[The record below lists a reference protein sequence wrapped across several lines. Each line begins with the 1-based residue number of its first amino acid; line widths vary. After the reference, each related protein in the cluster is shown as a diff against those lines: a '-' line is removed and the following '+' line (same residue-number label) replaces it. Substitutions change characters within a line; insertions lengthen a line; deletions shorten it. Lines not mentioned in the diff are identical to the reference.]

1 MVKHKLISAPAGSGK
16 TRELVERY
24 LSLIKLNFKPQ
35 NIVAITYT
43 NKAASEMKERVFRLL
58 SKEFPDK
65 WQEFRKDLQNFRIST
80 IHSFFASLLR
90 RVAMEQELDPDFEVL
105 PSNQY
110 FEELLDLAINEV
122 FKEILSS
129 SEAWMLERLIK
140 DLSYRNL
147 MNFLRDRLKRF
158 ILFVEIAEE
167 KAKEPFN
174 QDYISGKL
182 SREIFYSPVTDLFRI
197 AVLEE
202 ETVKALSRIFLKV
215 LDRFNSLKKEL
226 GYLHF
231 DDFEY
236 YIYKALKEYEI
247 NSLLLYF
254 NEHVIHLLID
264 EFQDTSFQQW
274 KIIRQLI
281 DDWFSGVGISEVF
294 NSSLFI
300 VGDPK
305 QSIYRFRGAE
315 AENFKQVKELFLER
329 VSTAEGRKY
338 FDVPEERVENYRSL
352 PQIIEFV
359 NAYFKRLWKE
369 DYIEARSHRRGRGT
383 VEIIKISKERTR
395 REAKEK
401 EAEAIIGK
409 IFEIMKNPDKYKVY
423 DIAEKKWREPRLSDI
438 ALLFRKKTHM
448 DLFEKKLRERGIKY
462 ISERGTGFFY
472 KPETN
477 FLRNLA
483 GYLATGSLKYL
494 FALLV
499 TPVFNFSLVEL
510 KEMREEEKIKT
521 NDKLKCVL
529 EAAGRKDLEPLSSVL
544 YRLCEK
550 LELFRYFN
558 LPSQVANIEK
568 FLSLVEHEESQT
580 GILWKEVFH
589 SLQSYAEEKEGEYI
603 LPGYQDCLRLLTVH
617 LAKGLEFPIVFV
629 TGFEEFFSGEGRRA
643 SSIVIGREIAVR
655 LPGFDRFEKEVIS
668 RLKYHQ
674 LLQQD
679 KEKDEEE
686 ALRIL
691 YVALTRARDHLFI
704 CGVMEDSKKKQHLD
718 QLLEVA
724 KELKVPV
731 SQDYLPPLFGL
742 GLEEE
747 EEEREEFLEELKEKS
762 FFMEARA
769 SSELPPEVFL
779 DRERLDAIRFGTV
792 FHRILQELAE
802 GKLQISEVEGR
813 AKELGGDAV
822 KVKEHLKKLE
832 EKGLLK
838 EIVMFRPSLEEYSFT
853 LVEDRKIIKAKV
865 DKILFKEDE
874 IWIIDYKTDIE
885 EPEEIVKKYREQL
898 RIYMEAAR
906 LFWGKKIR
914 GFLLLTYHGRLVEV
928 Q

>member
-65 WQEFRKDLQNFRIST
+65 WQEFRKDLQTFRIST

-110 FEELLDLAINEV
+110 FEELLNLAIDEV
-122 FKEILSS
+122 FREILSS
-129 SEAWMLERLIK
+129 SEAWMIERLIK
-140 DLSYRNL
+140 DLSYWNL
-147 MNFLRDRLKRF
+147 ISFLREKLKRF
-158 ILFVEIAEE
+158 ILFVEIAED
-167 KAKEPFN
+167 KAKEPFRE
-174 QDYISGKL
+174 DYISGKL
-182 SREIFYSPVTDLFRI
+182 SREAFNSPIIDFFKI
-197 AVLEE
+197 AILEE

-215 LDRFNSLKKEL
+215 LNRFNSLKKEL

-236 YIYKALKEYEI
+236 YVYKALKEYEI

-315 AENFKQVKELFLER
+315 VENFRQVKELFLER
-329 VSTAEGRKY
+329 VASSEGRKY
-338 FDVPEERVENYRSL
+338 FDLPEERRENYRSL
-352 PQIIEFV
+352 PRIIEFV
-359 NAYFKRLWKE
+359 NAYFRRIWGE
-369 DYIEARSHRRGRGT
+369 DYTEAKPHRRGKGR
-383 VEIIKISKERTR
+383 VEIIKISKDKTR

-423 DIAEKKWREPRLSDI
+423 DITEKIWREPRLSDI

-462 ISERGTGFFY
+462 ISERGTGFFH

-483 GYLATGSLKYL
+483 GYLSTGSIKYL
-494 FALLV
+494 LALMV
-499 TPVFNFSLVEL
+499 TPVFGFSLREI
-510 KEMREEEKIKT
+510 KEMGQ
-521 NDKLKCVL
+521 KLIATKKL
-529 EAAGRKDLEPLSSVL
+529 PYIFEAAERKDLEPLSSVL

-568 FLSLVEHEESQT
+568 FLSLVEQEESQT
-580 GILWKEVFH
+580 GILWKEIFH
-589 SLQSYAEEKEGEYI
+589 SLQAYAEEKEGEYV

-629 TGFEEFFSGEGRRA
+629 TGFEEFFSGEGVR
-643 SSIVIGREIAVR
+643 SSSVTIGKEVAVKI
-655 LPGFDRFEKEVIS
+655 PWFEKLKKEDLEK
-668 RLKYHQ
+668 LKYYQ
-674 LLQQD
+674 LLEQD
-679 KEKDEEE
+679 REKDEEE

-704 CGVMEDSKKKQHLD
+704 SGVMEDSKKEIYLD
-718 QLLEVA
+718 YLLEVA
-724 KELKVPV
+724 KELEIPV
-731 SQDYLPPLFGL
+731 YQDYLPPLFKFEL
-742 GLEEE
+742 GEEKK
-747 EEEREEFLEELKEKS
+747 EREEFLEELREES
-762 FFMEARA
+762 FIMEARA
-769 SSELPPEVFL
+769 SSELPPEIFL
-779 DRERLDAIRFGTV
+779 EKERFDALRFGTI

-802 GKLQISEVEGR
+802 GTIKLSEVSR
-813 AKELGGDAV
+813 RTRELGGDAV
-822 KVKEHLKKLE
+822 KVESHLKKLE
-832 EKGLLK
+832 ESGLLNS
-838 EIVMFRPSLEEYSFT
+838 IVLFKPSLEEYSFT
-853 LVEDRKIIKAKV
+853 LIEDQKIIKAKV

-874 IWIIDYKTDIE
+874 IWIVDYKTDLE
-885 EPEEIVKKYREQL
+885 SPEEIVEKYRQQL
-898 RIYMEAAR
+898 KVYMQAAR
-906 LFWGKKIR
+906 LFWNKNVR
-914 GFLLLTYHGRLVEV
+914 GFLLLTSHGKLVEV